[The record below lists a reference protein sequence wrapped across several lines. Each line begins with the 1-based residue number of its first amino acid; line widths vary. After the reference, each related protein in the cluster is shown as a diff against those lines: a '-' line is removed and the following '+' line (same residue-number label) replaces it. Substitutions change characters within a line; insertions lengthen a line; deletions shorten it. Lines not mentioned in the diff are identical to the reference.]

1 MREIFFI
8 LIKIYIGSN
17 ERHKELKRNAC
28 YLKKL
33 KHFLDNF
40 PNFMIV
46 FFYYFANKLVST

>member
-1 MREIFFI
+1 MREVFFI

-46 FFYYFANKLVST
+46 FFLLFCK